1 MAVGRDLKMR
11 EWRIALPGRG
21 PGEVSVLDLGPS
33 SRPVDAVFL
42 HANGFNA
49 NTYRRILAPLGAR
62 YRILAYDQRGHGLSS
77 LVAEPEGRVDWLDL
91 RDDLLAFL
99 DAVGARS
106 VVLAGH
112 SMGAT
117 ACLLAAAATPATVP
131 RLVLLDPVILPRP
144 LIETPND
151 SPMISGALRRRP
163 SFASREEALASYR
176 GRGAFRTWPEDI
188 LADYVAT
195 GFRDL
200 PGGGVTL
207 ACTPEWE
214 ASNYAAHAHDSWA
227 ALHAATLPVDIFA
240 AEVGSTFRREGAPDL
255 RDYAH
260 LCVRNVTGSTHFLP
274 MERPELVQSAMAEAI
289 EGGKARD

>member
-99 DAVGARS
+99 GAVGARS